1 MRYRMVTSGELDR
14 AIEHARREAAIC
26 TRLCAVGVE
35 RREVGYTIYHN
46 GLGAADTSEQ
56 DVFDEAVLG
65 LSEEVLV
72 ECLVLWLV
80 ATHRRERFDL
90 KRWGR
95 AYPVL

>member
-14 AIEHARREAAIC
+14 AIEHARREAAVC

-35 RREVGYTIYHN
+35 RREVGYKIYHN

-56 DVFDEAVLG
+56 DVFDE
-65 LSEEVLV
+65 EVRV

-80 ATHRRERFDL
+80 ATHRRERCDL
-90 KRWGR
+90 NRVGH